1 MAQGYHDSDVI
12 FTEESLIGF
21 IKSIHDNIRDN
32 YHFVST
38 REMAWKRSNNIN
50 FNDDETEISNVFPA
64 ITTDPSSSQNTGATQ
79 EALKNAWNRGL
90 AGCICIINY
99 EIEQDENNRGNGR
112 YRWIQSGDWLRFSD
126 TISYSSGQNL
136 NDLQHGATDNNL
148 CGTFRI
154 NRNNTFSTVED
165 WVQIKGFSKGNFSN
179 KKATTL
185 DTNKVTNGKTYVASD
200 ELYVDSLGNSY
211 LPIANAYL
219 TNANI
224 TDAHIT
230 NLKSTLSSDSNIT
243 IGTNGQ
249 LVVNNTADASR
260 SANGVADPAA
270 GTTATSVSGSINTMG
285 GIAAALSIKGCT
297 VHAAVF
303 NDYAECRKTISLS
316 PGHVVIDKDDGS
328 LVCSQARLQ
337 PGAQVI
343 SDTYGNLMGETED
356 CQTPIAVAGRVLVYP
371 YQNRENYHAGM
382 AVCSASDGT
391 VDIMTREEIRDY
403 PDCIVGIVSEIPQYE
418 KWGSNQVDVDGRI
431 WIKVK

>member
-64 ITTDPSSSQNTGATQ
+64 ITTDPSSPQNTGATQ
-79 EALKNAWNRGL
+79 DALKNAWNRGL

-99 EIEQDENNRGNGR
+99 EIEYDKNNRGNGR

-148 CGTFRI
+148 CGTFKI

-179 KKATTL
+179 KKATVL

-200 ELYVDSLGNSY
+200 ELYVDSLGNSQ
-211 LPIANAYL
+211 LPITNAYL
-219 TNANI
+219 TNATIANLSI
-224 TDAHIT
+224 T
-230 NLKSTLSSDSNIT
+230 
-243 IGTNGQ
+243 G
-249 LVVNNTADASR
+249 NNTATFANKIEINNETDAGR
-260 SANGVADPAA
+260 TYNGGSDPAA
-270 GTTATSVSGSINTMG
+270 GWPDTNHPEFDKISLTGSITTKG
-285 GIAAALSIKGCT
+285 GIAAAKTIKAQK
-297 VHAAVF
+297 VFAAVF

-316 PGHVVIDKDDGS
+316 PGHVVIDQDDGS
-328 LVCSQARLQ
+328 LACASIRLQ

-343 SDTYGNLMGETED
+343 SDTYGNLMGETSD

-371 YQNRENYHAGM
+371 YQKRENYHAGM
-382 AVCSASDGT
+382 AVCSAPDGT